1 MWRCTV
7 TIITMCMDRMGPC
20 SRDWCPVGMIM
31 PPMDMAMGMAM
42 RITATCRP
50 MMRIFR
56 RLRRPYPQPALEI
69 TVMIEVS
76 ALFDDFIVRAGLAG
90 LAVAVAAG
98 PLGCFVIW
106 RRMAYF
112 GDALSHSA
120 LLGIALGTVLNVP
133 VQATVVATGLA
144 MAGFLTA
151 FARQRRLGSDALLG
165 IFSHAALSFGLIA
178 LAFLGAVRIDLHA
191 LLFGDILAVDRLDLL
206 QVWLGCAVVLAVL
219 AVVWRPLLAATVHR
233 DLAQA
238 EGLPVA
244 RAELAFMLLMALTI
258 AVAVKIVGVMLITAL
273 LIIPAAAARGV
284 SRTPEQMALLAA
296 GVGVVSVSGGLGA
309 SLTWDLPTGP
319 AIVATA
325 ALIFSATMVIRTSGK
340 A

>member
-1 MWRCTV
+1 MLMT
-7 TIITMCMDRMGPC
+7 D
-20 SRDWCPVGMIM
+20 MI
-31 PPMDMAMGMAM
+31 G
-42 RITATCRP
+42 
-50 MMRIFR
+50 
-56 RLRRPYPQPALEI
+56 LL
-69 TVMIEVS
+69 
-76 ALFDDFIVRAGLAG
+76 DDFVVRAGLAG

-120 LLGIALGTVLNVP
+120 LLGIALGTVLRVP
-133 VQATVVATGLA
+133 VQATIVATGLI
-144 MAGFLTA
+144 MAAFLTA
-151 FARQRRLGSDALLG
+151 FARQKRLGSDALLG

-178 LAFLGAVRIDLHA
+178 LAFLGAVRIDLHG
-191 LLFGDILAVDRLDLL
+191 LLFGDILAVDRIDLL
-206 QVWLGCAVVLAVL
+206 QVWLGCAAVLGVLA
-219 AVVWRPLLAATVHR
+219 AVWRPLLAATVHR

-273 LIIPAAAARGV
+273 LIIPAAAARGL
-284 SRTPEQMALLAA
+284 SRTPEQMAVLAA
-296 GVGVVSVSGGLGA
+296 GIGVTAVSGGLGA
-309 SLTWDLPTGP
+309 SLTWDLPAGP

-325 ALIFSATMVIRTSGK
+325 ALIFSATMVIRKTGK